1 MWTLSGFADEIDDDL
16 ETQCLLFDQLG
27 IRFIEF
33 RSAWGVNVLDLD
45 DEQVARA
52 HDILVSHGI
61 QASSIG
67 SPIGKVNITDDFD
80 AHLAR
85 MDRAVWVAQQLG
97 APFIRVF
104 SFFLT
109 ADQRPEDHRDE
120 VVRRMTALAQ
130 RAEAG
135 GVVMLHENEK
145 GIFGDVP
152 ERVLDLVTSVD
163 SPALRLAWDA
173 ANYVQVRRGPLPR
186 GLRAAAPLHRLHPDQ
201 GRRARHRRGGAWPAQ
216 GDGRVPRHD
225 PRARGRRL
233 RRILLDGTA
242 PLLRAPPRRILR
254 SGQLHPRHPSVHGT
268 SSTHEQISYR

>member
-16 ETQCLLFDQLG
+16 ERQCSLLDQLG

-52 HDILVSHGI
+52 REILWSHGI
-61 QASSIG
+61 RTSSIG
-67 SPIGKVNITDDFD
+67 SPIGKINITDDFD

-85 MDRAVWVAQQLG
+85 MDRAVWVARQLG

-120 VVRRMTALAQ
+120 VIRRMAALAQ

-135 GVVMLHENEK
+135 GVVLLHENEK
-145 GIFGDVP
+145 GIFGDIP
-152 ERVLDLVTSVD
+152 ERVHDLVTSVN

-173 ANYVQVRRGPLPR
+173 ANYVQVGVAPFPEAYEL
-186 GLRAAAPLHRLHPDQ
+186 LRPYTDYIQIKDARL
-201 GRRARHRRGGAWPAQ
+201 GTGEVVEAGA
-216 GDGRVPRHD
+216 GDGRVPETIQALAADGFDGFFSMEPHLSSAHHLGGFSG
-225 PRARGRRL
+225 PENFTRATNAFTA
-233 RRILLDGTA
+233 LLDA
-242 PLLRAPPRRILR
+242 
-254 SGQLHPRHPSVHGT
+254 Q
-268 SSTHEQISYR
+268 QISYR

>member
-16 ETQCLLFDQLG
+16 ERQCSLLDQLG

-52 HDILVSHGI
+52 RDILWAHGI

-85 MDRAVWVAQQLG
+85 MDRAVWVAQQLR

-120 VVRRMTALAQ
+120 VIRRMTALTQ

-135 GVVMLHENEK
+135 GVVLLHENEK
-145 GIFGDVP
+145 GIFGDIP
-152 ERVLDLVTSVD
+152 ERVLDLVTSVN
-163 SPALRLAWDA
+163 SPSLRLAWDA
-173 ANYVQVRRGPLPR
+173 ANYVQVGVVPFPEAYER
-186 GLRAAAPLHRLHPDQ
+186 LRPYTDYIQIKDAKLGTGEVVVA
-201 GRRARHRRGGAWPAQ
+201 GA
-216 GDGRVPRHD
+216 GDGRVPD
-225 PRARGRRL
+225 TIRALAADGFDGFFSMEPHLSSAHHLGGFSGPENFTRATHAFTA
-233 RRILLDGTA
+233 LLDA
-242 PLLRAPPRRILR
+242 
-254 SGQLHPRHPSVHGT
+254 Q
-268 SSTHEQISYR
+268 QISYR

>member
-145 GIFGDVP
+145 GIFGDIP
-152 ERVLDLVTSVD
+152 ERVLDLVTSVN

-173 ANYVQVRRGPLPR
+173 ANYVQVGVVPFPEAYEL
-186 GLRAAAPLHRLHPDQ
+186 LRPYTDYIQIKDAKLGTGEVVVA
-201 GRRARHRRGGAWPAQ
+201 GA
-216 GDGRVPRHD
+216 GDGRVPD
-225 PRARGRRL
+225 TIRALAADGFDGFFSMEPHLSSAHHLGGFSGPDNFTRATQAFTA
-233 RRILLDGTA
+233 LLDA
-242 PLLRAPPRRILR
+242 
-254 SGQLHPRHPSVHGT
+254 Q
-268 SSTHEQISYR
+268 QISYR